1 MRMAGT
7 IEARLKELGIEL
19 PEAPAPA
26 ANYVP
31 WVISGKTV
39 YVAGQIPLVKGE
51 IKGIGKLG
59 RDLTVDQGKAIAR
72 ICALNLI
79 AQAKSAAGGDLDRIA
94 RVIKLGG
101 FVNGT
106 DDFTRQPEVV
116 NGASDLMVDVFG
128 DAGRHARFA
137 VGTNQLPRGVAV
149 EVEGTFELK

>member
-1 MRMAGT
+1 MAGT

-94 RVIKLGG
+94 RVIKHGG

>member
-1 MRMAGT
+1 MAGT